1 MKTEVYNEFK
11 TVVVQR
17 FKRKNAIR
25 FYREQLHSLRMRRD
39 ESIEQFADRIRK
51 INAQTYE
58 LVEDENEN
66 RIQLFEADQRALD
79 TFIHGL
85 YGDEVNKAVRLARC
99 KTFQEAVEAA
109 VGFVEALRRPN
120 ETRREERRVF
130 NTNVECY
137 RCHRPGHK
145 RKDCKEKRTCHN
157 CGMQG
162 HLARDC
168 RNERKANC
176 RNRQLGRSLNE
187 YGDVRA
193 TTASAP
199 CPRQ

>member
-1 MKTEVYNEFK
+1 
-11 TVVVQR
+11 
-17 FKRKNAIR
+17 
-25 FYREQLHSLRMRRD
+25 MRRD
-39 ESIEQFADRIRK
+39 ESIEQLADRIRN

-85 YGDEVNKAVRLARC
+85 CGEEVNKAVRLEGC
-99 KTFQEAVEAA
+99 KIFQEAVEAA

-120 ETRREERRVF
+120 DMRKEERRVF
-130 NTNVECY
+130 NSNVECY
-137 RCHRPGHK
+137 RCNRPGHK
-145 RKDCKEKRTCHN
+145 RKDCKENRTCHK
-157 CGMQG
+157 CGIQG
-162 HLARDC
+162 HLAR
-168 RNERKANC
+168 NC
-176 RNRQLGRSLNE
+176 RNKKKPNVSSRQLGRSLNE
-187 YGDVRA
+187 CGDVRA